1 MQCKANYDY
10 NQNVTPAKDS
20 GLYLAILCIFDFSQ
34 KSEKFFEFI
43 AKKREKCEKILK
55 DIFTLNAF
63 K

>member
-1 MQCKANYDY
+1 MFTSYIKVLDDPFFQKPD
-10 NQNVTPAKDS
+10 
-20 GLYLAILCIFDFSQ
+20 LAILCIFDFSQ